1 MKFFRRKH
9 PVPAATDASGGLV
22 AAEAPFDLPPD
33 VLTAE
38 PNEDLAPAE
47 REREAQLA
55 SLSMESHGGIAR
67 PRVTGS
73 EADAARPA
81 PCAEATGD
89 VPARRRIWDIE
100 AEPQAGPALPDT
112 AEEPALPSAAF
123 APDDVALARARI
135 AQFSQAGLSPA
146 EAPSNGHRAKT
157 RLLGFQT
164 ADLAQKDPFAA
175 GPQAGPRVEQRF
187 PVGWLVV
194 VEGPGRG
201 ACFTLTNGV
210 SSIGRG
216 EDQSVC
222 LDFGDGSISRSNH
235 AAIAY
240 DDETNCFFL
249 GQGGKSN
256 IVRLNGRP
264 VLSTEDLSHADRIK
278 IGETSLQFVA
288 FCDEDFSWAAADDGT
303 EGQDA
308 AHQ

>member
-9 PVPAATDASGGLV
+9 SASAAASASNGPV
-22 AAEAPFDLPPD
+22 AAEEPSELPPD
-33 VLTAE
+33 MLVGE
-38 PNEDLAPAE
+38 SYEDPGLSE
-47 REREAQLA
+47 REYDAQFR
-55 SLSMESHGGIAR
+55 SLSMDSHGSIAR
-67 PRVTGS
+67 PRVEGS
-73 EADAARPA
+73 ETDTTLPA
-81 PCAEATGD
+81 PRAEISTVDA
-89 VPARRRIWDIE
+89 PARRRIWDIE
-100 AEPQAGPALPDT
+100 AERQ
-112 AEEPALPSAAF
+112 
-123 APDDVALARARI
+123 VALARARI
-135 AQFSQAGLSPA
+135 AQFSQAGLAPA
-146 EAPSNGHRAKT
+146 GTAPSGQRAKT
-157 RLLGFQT
+157 RLLGFQA
-164 ADLAQKDPFAA
+164 ADLAQTDPFSAA
-175 GPQAGPRVEQRF
+175 ARPGPRAERCF

-240 DDETNCFFL
+240 DDDTNCFFL

-264 VLSTEDLSHADRIK
+264 VLSTEDLSHGDRIK

-288 FCDEDFSWAAADDGT
+288 FCGESFSWSVT
-303 EGQDA
+303 QEGA
-308 AHQ
+308 EGKNAVHR